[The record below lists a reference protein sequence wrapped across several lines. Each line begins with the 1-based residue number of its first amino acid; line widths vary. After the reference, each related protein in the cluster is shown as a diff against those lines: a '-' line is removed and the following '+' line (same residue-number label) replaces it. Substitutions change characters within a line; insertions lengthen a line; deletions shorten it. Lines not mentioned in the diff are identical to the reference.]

1 MVNSDHESLQ
11 ENMQRSLNRALAE
24 FLKHFLNFEKAPP
37 SRAYL
42 KDNFPAIAT
51 ATSPHPPSTKSA
63 VVDTRRRRIL
73 RSLFYVCYGPGLWI
87 PPNGFS
93 KNIVFI
99 HQNIFIVPIQLKT
112 AKSAI
117 LITGINLSEEYFDWL
132 GFHSLWSCQKW
143 ANANLARSNSPQCY
157 LRWWRKSWIR

>member
-1 MVNSDHESLQ
+1 MVNSNHESLQ
-11 ENMQRSLNRALAE
+11 ENMQRSLNRPLAE

-73 RSLFYVCYGPGLWI
+73 RSLMSC
-87 PPNGFS
+87 PNGG
-93 KNIVFI
+93 KAG
-99 HQNIFIVPIQLKT
+99 IQGLLT
-112 AKSAI
+112 
-117 LITGINLSEEYFDWL
+117 
-132 GFHSLWSCQKW
+132 
-143 ANANLARSNSPQCY
+143 
-157 LRWWRKSWIR
+157 

>member
-1 MVNSDHESLQ
+1 MVNSNHESLQ
-11 ENMQRSLNRALAE
+11 ENMQRSLNWPLAE

-73 RSLFYVCYGPGLWI
+73 RSLLT
-87 PPNGFS
+87 
-93 KNIVFI
+93 VF
-99 HQNIFIVPIQLKT
+99 LR
-112 AKSAI
+112 
-117 LITGINLSEEYFDWL
+117 
-132 GFHSLWSCQKW
+132 QKRYQQRI
-143 ANANLARSNSPQCY
+143 ACC
-157 LRWWRKSWIR
+157 